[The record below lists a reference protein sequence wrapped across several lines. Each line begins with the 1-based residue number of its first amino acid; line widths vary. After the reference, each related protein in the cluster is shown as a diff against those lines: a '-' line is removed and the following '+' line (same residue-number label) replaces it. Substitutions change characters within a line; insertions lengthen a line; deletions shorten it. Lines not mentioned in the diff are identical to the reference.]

1 VLLGKAAVFDVAGSV
16 FAVVAV
22 VVKGHHSLAVVE
34 TEFEF
39 EPEEEVQLEHQSF
52 GMGMVVE
59 L

>member
-34 TEFEF
+34 TKT
-39 EPEEEVQLEHQSF
+39 QGNNS
-52 GMGMVVE
+52 
-59 L
+59 